1 MKKYI
6 TDIKTL
12 AALLMAGAAMTACS
26 SDDNIANE
34 TQLPVNPTGKYTMT
48 VNATKGED
56 AQTRG
61 LYYDSKALKVKWAGT
76 DKVAVFPENWSSTLG
91 TLTAAVSET
100 GITTLTGEVTGA
112 SVDDKLN
119 LLFPRAEW
127 SYTGQTGIL
136 LDDAS
141 SIEKKYDYAT
151 AQVTVN
157 SVVGTTITTDEAN
170 LASQQAIVKFKF
182 RNSDNSADVPLT
194 GLNIHAMG
202 GKLVTS
208 RAYGAGGWEPSGCE
222 EYSNTFNPYYLYLEL
237 PYEADNIH
245 IDPFEKDDSFGTSGC
260 KQVDGKYIYRLI
272 SHIKPGDE
280 IDIRAFGNEMLDAHG
295 VSFTN
300 GAYYTYVDHSTVS
313 KTIPSLVPA
322 GMQSTFGNLDVTP
335 GAATSTLTVA
345 LRNELATADKY
356 ILYATGGTKDY
367 ICFSPSIQF
376 QDGKYYEITVKMKE
390 TTTYSSMPALNTVI
404 KPGDKLIVS
413 GLDYVINGGDTSVG
427 GDHLTAAKSPYTL
440 TISDDGTKY
449 VFKDKD
455 GAFYCAKNRYTV
467 TGTSDG
473 LYVSYRYP
481 YDPGDEAEYFDLDV
495 HEP

>member
-12 AALLMAGAAMTACS
+12 AALLMAGAAFTACS
-26 SDDNIANE
+26 NDDNLINE
-34 TQLPVNPTGKYTMT
+34 QPVNPTTKYTMT
-48 VNATKGED
+48 VNATMGED

-61 LYYDSKALKVKWAGT
+61 LYFDNTALKVKWYNT
-76 DKVAVFPENWSSTLG
+76 DQVAVFPAAWSSTLG
-91 TLTAAVSET
+91 TLTAAASET
-100 GITTLTGEVTGA
+100 GSTTLTGDLTG
-112 SVDDKLN
+112 SVKVNDKLN
-119 LLFPRAEW
+119 LLFPRDEW
-127 SYTGQTGIL
+127 SYTGQTGVL
-136 LDDAS
+136 LDDAN

-157 SVVGTTITTDEAN
+157 SVVGSTITTDVAN
-170 LASQQAIVKFKF
+170 LASKQAIVKFKF

-208 RAYGAGGWEPSGCE
+208 RAYGEGGWEPSGCE
-222 EYSNTFNPYYLYLEL
+222 VYSNTDYPYYFYLEL
-237 PYEADNIH
+237 PYQADML
-245 IDPFEKDDSFGTSGC
+245 DVMQFSKDNSFGTSGC
-260 KQVDGKYIYRLI
+260 KQVGGKYIYRLI
-272 SHIKPGDE
+272 SEYEPWGD
-280 IDIRAFGNEMLDAHG
+280 IDISAMGSEMLNAHG

-313 KTIPSLVPA
+313 KTIPSQVPA
-322 GMQSTFGNLDVTP
+322 GMQSTFGDLDVTP

-356 ILYATGGTKDY
+356 ILSATGATKDY

-376 QDGKYYEITVKMKE
+376 LDGKYYEITVKMKE

-413 GLDYVINGGDTSVG
+413 GIDYVIDGGHITMG
-427 GDHLTAAKSPYTL
+427 GDHLTPAKSPYTL

-455 GAFYCAKNRYTV
+455 GAIYCAKNLYMV

-473 LYVSYRYP
+473 LYVSYVYS
-481 YDPGDEAEYFDLDV
+481 YDPGDTEKIFDLNV

>member
-1 MKKYI
+1 MKKI
-6 TDIKTL
+6 LSSTKML
-12 AALLMAGAAMTACS
+12 AALLMAGAAFTACS
-26 SDDNIANE
+26 EKDEIVAEQSDVVRTYKMVVDASIGDDTKTRALYFDNASL
-34 TQLPVNPTGKYTMT
+34 T
-48 VNATKGED
+48 A
-56 AQTRG
+56 
-61 LYYDSKALKVKWAGT
+61 KWAST
-76 DKVAVFPENWSSTLG
+76 DKVSVFKQDWSATMG
-91 TLTAAVSET
+91 TLTAAESET
-100 GITTLTGEVTGA
+100 GSTSLSGTVTTTGLSTGNK
-112 SVDDKLN
+112 VQM
-119 LLFPRAEW
+119 LFPRATW
-127 SYTGQTGIL
+127 DYTGQTGVL
-136 LDDAS
+136 LSDEN

-157 SVVGTTITTDEAN
+157 SVVGTTITTDAAN
-170 LASQQAIVKFKF
+170 FENQQAIVKFKF
-182 RNSDNSADVPLT
+182 RNSDNTADVSLT

-208 RAYGAGGWEPSGCE
+208 RAYGEGGWEPSGCE
-222 EYSNTFNPYYLYLEL
+222 VYSNTDYPYYFYLEL
-237 PYEADNIH
+237 PFKASMLDVNPFSQDN
-245 IDPFEKDDSFGTSGC
+245 SFGNSGC
-260 KQVDGKYIYRLI
+260 KQVDGKYIYRLRNDWN
-272 SHIKPGDE
+272 PGDN
-280 IDIRAFGNEMLDAHG
+280 IDIQAMGSEMLNANG

-300 GAYYTYVDHSTVS
+300 GAYYTYVDNSTVS

-322 GMQSTFGNLDVTP
+322 GMQSTFGDLDVTP

-356 ILYATGGTKDY
+356 ILYATGATKDY
-367 ICFSPSIQF
+367 ICFSPDIQF
-376 QDGKYYEITVKMKE
+376 QGGKYYEITVKMKE

-404 KPGDKLIVS
+404 KLGDKLIVS
-413 GLDYVINGGDTSVG
+413 GLEYVINGGYTSVG

-481 YDPGDEAEYFDLDV
+481 VDPGDTEEYFDLDV
-495 HEP
+495 HNP